1 MEDLKKNSTTYQNI
15 ILENRQKLNITGVL
29 DVFSFDD
36 QIIIVQ
42 TELGL
47 LTIKGE
53 NLKIN
58 KLSLD
63 TSDFIVDGT
72 IISLNYTNSDVT
84 KKNQNIFSKIFKWG
98 NIKCENFHKNKFL
111 YFSS

>member
-1 MEDLKKNSTTYQNI
+1 MDDIKNKTFQNI
-15 ILENRQKLNITGVL
+15 VLENRERLNITGII

-36 QIIIVQ
+36 QIIIIE

-58 KLSLD
+58 KLSID
-63 TSDFIVDGT
+63 TSDFSVDGV
-72 IISLNYTNSDVT
+72 ISSLTYSSADSGN
-84 KKNQNIFSKIFKWG
+84 KKNKSILSKIFK
-98 NIKCENFHKNKFL
+98 
-111 YFSS
+111 

>member
-1 MEDLKKNSTTYQNI
+1 MEELKKNGTTYQNI
-15 ILENRQKLNITGVL
+15 ILENREKLNVTGVL

-63 TSDFIVDGT
+63 TSDFVVDGNIT
-72 IISLNYTNSDVT
+72 SLNYTNSDVT
-84 KKNQNIFSKIFKWG
+84 KKSQNLFSKIFK
-98 NIKCENFHKNKFL
+98 
-111 YFSS
+111 

>member
-1 MEDLKKNSTTYQNI
+1 MEDIKKINSFQNI
-15 ILENRQKLNITGVL
+15 ILENREKLNITGIL

-36 QIIIVQ
+36 QIIIIE

-63 TSDFIVDGT
+63 TSDFTVDGK
-72 IISLNYTNSDVT
+72 IFSLTYSDAENNI
-84 KKNQNIFSKIFKWG
+84 KKNKNILSKIFK
-98 NIKCENFHKNKFL
+98 
-111 YFSS
+111 

>member
-1 MEDLKKNSTTYQNI
+1 MEDSRKINSFQNI
-15 ILENRQKLNITGVL
+15 ILENREKLSITGIL
-29 DVFSFDD
+29 DIFSFDD
-36 QIIIVQ
+36 QIIIIE

-63 TSDFIVDGT
+63 TSDFVVDGK
-72 IISLNYTNSDVT
+72 IASLNYSETNNITGKKT
-84 KKNQNIFSKIFKWG
+84 KGILSKIFK
-98 NIKCENFHKNKFL
+98 
-111 YFSS
+111 

>member
-1 MEDLKKNSTTYQNI
+1 MDDKNRNMLQNI
-15 ILENRQKLNITGVL
+15 FLENREKLSISGVI

-36 QIIIVQ
+36 QIIIIE

-53 NLKIN
+53 NLKIT

-63 TSDFIVDGT
+63 TSDFIVEGL
-72 IISLNYTNSDVT
+72 INNIFYSNSEGN
-84 KKNQNIFSKIFKWG
+84 KKNQSILTRIFK
-98 NIKCENFHKNKFL
+98 
-111 YFSS
+111 

>member
-1 MEDLKKNSTTYQNI
+1 MEDIKKNSTTYQNI
-15 ILENRQKLNITGVL
+15 ILENREKLNVTGVV

-63 TSDFIVDGT
+63 TSDFVVDGNVA
-72 IISLNYTNSDVT
+72 SLNYTNSDVV
-84 KKNQNIFSKIFKWG
+84 KKGQNIFSKIFK
-98 NIKCENFHKNKFL
+98 
-111 YFSS
+111 

>member
-1 MEDLKKNSTTYQNI
+1 MEELKKATNTFQNI
-15 ILENRQKLNITGVL
+15 VLENREKLNVTGII

-36 QIIIVQ
+36 QIIIIE

-63 TSDFIVDGT
+63 TSDFIVDGK
-72 IISLNYTNSDVT
+72 IDSLTYSNSDSSSN
-84 KKNQNIFSKIFKWG
+84 KKNKNILGKIFK
-98 NIKCENFHKNKFL
+98 
-111 YFSS
+111 